1 MHLIIYP
8 PSKLTWLAP
17 KITKVLIGD
26 TSSNDCFLPWQFS
39 WVWLLP
45 RCLRRWVGILV
56 GFGDRFQVFPNANR
70 TLPLVH
76 PSKSISKC
84 LHYHRYGA
92 KTVIS
97 NRNWIA
103 RIKWEQWKS
112 SSVMMMLNMVEN
124 GASGLKWWSISV
136 DIAGCRGVF
145 WGGFQWLHAAPPG
158 VSGSNWIV
166 QRSSNAPERRLHPGK
181 WTAGHLKIHRFCQG
195 KSSEPNLHE
204 CVPC

>member
-1 MHLIIYP
+1 MAVVLGVA
-8 PSKLTWLAP
+8 PSKMLE
-17 KITKVLIGD
+17 KM
-26 TSSNDCFLPWQFS
+26 S
-39 WVWLLP
+39 WYSCWI
-45 RCLRRWVGILV
+45 WG
-56 GFGDRFQVFPNANR
+56 RFQVLPHAN
-70 TLPLVH
+70 TILPPVH

-97 NRNWIA
+97 NSNWMA

-112 SSVMMMLNMVEN
+112 SSAMMMLNMVEN

-145 WGGFQWLHAAPPG
+145 GVGFGGFTGTMWCVRFQLDPPT
-158 VSGSNWIV
+158 IV
-166 QRSSNAPERRLHPGK
+166 QNVGSTPENERLDF
-181 WTAGHLKIHRFCQG
+181 LKIHRFCQG
-195 KSSEPNLHE
+195 KSFEPNLHE